1 MLCRTRAVKISQA
14 EDRLSTVG
22 RRSGCYLQVVA
33 HSLACA
39 FANRVDHPVAFRE
52 HSAGPQSAGTP
63 KQAREP
69 PQENQISS
77 VPRISA
83 VQFATAF
90 ALRPN
95 LLSWFLGAGASAASG
110 IPTGYAMIRD
120 FKTQIFCRETN
131 LSKREIDT
139 ADPIWIG
146 RIETFFR
153 QKALLP
159 PDGDPTEY
167 AKAFEAVY
175 PEARHRRQY
184 IEDAISKGTP
194 CFGHKVLG
202 SLMAA
207 GKINSIFTTNFDPL
221 IEEAVYSANSIL
233 PLVDQN
239 RPTVAAIDSAD
250 RALRCLNES
259 DWPLVA
265 KLHGDYQSIAIKNT
279 ESELHD
285 QDTRMRQVL
294 VESGK
299 RFGMIFVGYSGRDA
313 SIMDALNKVLD
324 ASSPFPNGLYWL
336 TSSASRLLPAVI
348 EFLDRAQ
355 AVGVDVAIVECA
367 TFDELAADIIKITD
381 LPKPLLDHVMKGRP
395 KPRLV
400 PVQIP
405 QTRARSFPVLRYS
418 AILLQSMPTSAR
430 RIRLSQP
437 TTSAE
442 VRGIFKAKGC
452 RATAA
457 GLGRELAVFGRDQEI
472 LDALASLGPSLA
484 GMIDLDP
491 VADSWAMGL
500 LYDTLV
506 RSLARQRPLIPR
518 YRRSGHS
525 LVVATPRD
533 GADPDR
539 TQRQQQT
546 LSRLHDAYGGN
557 LFGTVPKLGFPFQE
571 GVHLKLEQ
579 VDGKWWC
586 GFEPYTFVQLPR
598 LESSQTEIAEGLVA
612 EEAPAEMV
620 VRAERRGDP
629 AGDWRR
635 ERWAPRYN
643 SNWASIIG
651 AWAQLLTETGGT
663 TRSAFGLEEGTGIDA
678 VFKVSPVTGFS
689 RPSHHHSYFD
699 RSK

>member
-1 MLCRTRAVKISQA
+1 MPIKT
-14 EDRLSTVG
+14 
-22 RRSGCYLQVVA
+22 
-33 HSLACA
+33 
-39 FANRVDHPVAFRE
+39 
-52 HSAGPQSAGTP
+52 
-63 KQAREP
+63 
-69 PQENQISS
+69 
-77 VPRISA
+77 ISA
-83 VQFATAF
+83 AQFATAF
-90 ALRPN
+90 DLRPN
-95 LLSWFLGAGASAASG
+95 LVAWFLGAGASAASG

-120 FKTQIFCRETN
+120 FKAQIFCRGTN

-139 ADPIWIG
+139 ADPIWID
-146 RIETFFR
+146 RIDAFFR
-153 QKALLP
+153 QTSLLP

-184 IEDAISKGTP
+184 IDDAISKGSP

-207 GKINSIFTTNFDPL
+207 GKVDCVFTTNFDPL
-221 IEEAVYSANSIL
+221 IEESAHSANGIL
-233 PLVDQN
+233 PIDDQN

-250 RALRCLNES
+250 RAMRCLNES

-265 KLHGDYQSIAIKNT
+265 KLHGDYQSITIKNT
-279 ESELHD
+279 GSELEE
-285 QDTRMRQVL
+285 QDARMRHVL

-313 SIMDALNKVLD
+313 SIMEALNTVLD
-324 ASSPFPNGLYWL
+324 APSPFPNGLYWL

-348 EFLDRAQ
+348 EFLERAG
-355 AVGVDVAIVECA
+355 AAGVDVAVVECA
-367 TFDELAADIIKITD
+367 TFDELAADIIKVANI
-381 LPKPLLDHVMKGRP
+381 PKPLLDRVMEGRP
-395 KPRLV
+395 TPRLV

-405 QTRARSFPVLRYS
+405 NAKARAFPALRYS

-442 VRGIFKAKGC
+442 VREIFKAKGC

-457 GLGRELAVFGRDQEI
+457 ALGRELAVFGRDQEI
-472 LDALASLGPSLA
+472 LDALAPLGPSLA
-484 GMIDLDP
+484 GTINLDP
-491 VADSWAMGL
+491 AADSWAMGL

-533 GADPDR
+533 GDDPDR
-539 TQRQQQT
+539 TRRQEQT
-546 LSRLHDAYGGN
+546 LSRLRDAYGTS
-557 LFGTVPKLGFPFQE
+557 LLGTVPKLGFPFQE

-598 LESSQTEIAEGLVA
+598 QDTPQTEGAEDLVA
-612 EEAPAEMV
+612 QEAAAEVGMQ
-620 VRAERRGDP
+620 AERRGDP

-643 SNWASIIG
+643 TNWASIIG

-663 TRSAFGLEEGTGIDA
+663 TRSAFGLEDGTGIDA

-689 RPSHHHSYFD
+689 RPSHHHTYFG

>member
-1 MLCRTRAVKISQA
+1 MPLKT
-14 EDRLSTVG
+14 
-22 RRSGCYLQVVA
+22 
-33 HSLACA
+33 
-39 FANRVDHPVAFRE
+39 
-52 HSAGPQSAGTP
+52 
-63 KQAREP
+63 
-69 PQENQISS
+69 
-77 VPRISA
+77 ISA
-83 VQFATAF
+83 AQFATAF
-90 ALRPN
+90 NLRPN
-95 LLSWFLGAGASAASG
+95 LVAWFLGAGASAASG

-120 FKTQIFCRETN
+120 FKAQIFCRETN

-139 ADPIWIG
+139 ADPVWID
-146 RIETFFR
+146 RIDAFFR
-153 QKALLP
+153 QTSLLP

-184 IEDAISKGTP
+184 IDDAISKGTP

-207 GKINSIFTTNFDPL
+207 GKVDCVFTTNFDPL
-221 IEEAVYSANSIL
+221 IEESTNSANAIL
-233 PLVDQN
+233 LVDDQN

-250 RALRCLNES
+250 RAMRCLNES

-279 ESELHD
+279 GSELEE
-285 QDTRMRQVL
+285 QDARMRHVL
-294 VESGK
+294 MESGK

-313 SIMDALNKVLD
+313 SIMKALNTVLD
-324 ASSPFPNGLYWL
+324 APSPFPNGLYWL

-348 EFLDRAQ
+348 EFLDRAE
-355 AVGVDVAIVECA
+355 AAGVDVAVVECA

-381 LPKPLLDHVMKGRP
+381 LPKPLFDRVMEGRP
-395 KPRLV
+395 TPRLV
-400 PVQIP
+400 HVQIP
-405 QTRARSFPVLRYS
+405 NAKARAFPVLRYS
-418 AILLQSMPTSAR
+418 AILLQSMPTAAR
-430 RIRLSQP
+430 RIRLSQS

-442 VRGIFKAKGC
+442 VREIFKAKGC

-457 GLGRELAVFGRDQEI
+457 ALGRELAVFGRDQEI
-472 LDALASLGPSLA
+472 LDAFAPLGPSLA
-484 GMIDLDP
+484 GTIDLDP

-533 GADPDR
+533 GDDPER
-539 TQRQQQT
+539 TRRQQQT
-546 LSRLHDAYGGN
+546 LSRLRDAYGTS
-557 LFGTVPKLGFPFQE
+557 LFGAVPKLGYPFQE
-571 GVHLKLEQ
+571 GVYLKLEQ

-598 LESSQTEIAEGLVA
+598 QDTPQTEGAEDLVA
-612 EEAPAEMV
+612 EEAPAEMGMQ
-620 VRAERRGDP
+620 AERRGDP

-643 SNWASIIG
+643 RNWASIIG

-663 TRSAFGLEEGTGIDA
+663 TRSAFGLEEGTGVDA
-678 VFKVSPVTGFS
+678 VFTVSPVTGYS
-689 RPSHHHSYFD
+689 RPSHHHAYFD